1 MFSIHKLNK
10 DIVKRYPLAY
20 LDREI
25 GVEPLHQHSQPE
37 VLAVADYER
46 TGQGQ
51 HRDLGRGLSRWRS
64 SHPVSF
70 QADEGDGRRGAVS
83 RFNWPG
89 SRFQVVS
96 ETQPFSSSVLPP
108 TTLGLNSLIS
118 LQHQNQT
125 GLTTRQSSPSSINSK
140 IFERLERSRH
150 CSPINFLVN
159 FIAGLIAYCHQPKKQ
174 SLGLQ
179 SIAL

>member
-1 MFSIHKLNK
+1 MFVYGEHKLNK

-25 GVEPLHQHSQPE
+25 GVEPLHQHSQTG

-70 QADEGDGRRGAVS
+70 QADEGDGQRGAVS

-89 SRFQVVS
+89 SRLQVVS
-96 ETQPFSSSVLPP
+96 EIQPFSSSVLPP
-108 TTLGLNSLIS
+108 TTLGLNSLIF

-125 GLTTRQSSPSSINSK
+125 GLTTK
-140 IFERLERSRH
+140 RLCAKASGA
-150 CSPINFLVN
+150 VW
-159 FIAGLIAYCHQPKKQ
+159 G
-174 SLGLQ
+174 
-179 SIAL
+179 

>member
-1 MFSIHKLNK
+1 MENTNSYN

-20 LDREI
+20 LDGEI
-25 GVEPLHQHSQPE
+25 GVESLHQHSQPG

-125 GLTTRQSSPSSINSK
+125 GLTTTFGAHRMTA
-140 IFERLERSRH
+140 FSRREKFH
-150 CSPINFLVN
+150 VFLCRIKAVAN
-159 FIAGLIAYCHQPKKQ
+159 MVALV
-174 SLGLQ
+174 SLD
-179 SIAL
+179 